1 MKFTGEN
8 REKLIE
14 CKSCNDKGD
23 LYDNKCNSC
32 LDGLVFDQKSNF
44 KNCISPIET
53 NSDTMNNINTDLIEN
68 TILNEPSYQN
78 IKENTVS
85 IDSTEEKNII
95 EKYLIQD
102 DETNAWFK
110 LGNNSFYFYQ
120 EENCYLV
127 FYQKE
132 LILISS
138 KMEY

>member
-1 MKFTGEN
+1 
-8 REKLIE
+8 
-14 CKSCNDKGD
+14 
-23 LYDNKCNSC
+23 
-32 LDGLVFDQKSNF
+32 
-44 KNCISPIET
+44 
-53 NSDTMNNINTDLIEN
+53 MNNINTDLIEN

-85 IDSTEEKNII
+85 IDSTEKKNII

-138 KMEY
+138 KESCFNICPIWNISHCSLKKYERFKS